1 MEGHRWILL
10 DGKSV
15 NALYICPHKEHKMFG
30 PVRDECIMSKRVRRC
45 LLLLPLLQEPRR
57 AL

>member
-15 NALYICPHKEHKMFG
+15 NALYICPHKEHQMFV
-30 PVRDECIMSKRVRRC
+30 PVGNECIMSKRE
-45 LLLLPLLQEPRR
+45 LLPLLQGPRR